1 MIMFDLVLGGWRAA
15 IGSEIQDEIHD
26 GTFLVPRSLVATL
39 MSYISSLS
47 IFCYRKC
54 RNKMDGAWG
63 SDIHDTQR
71 VGNDRDSS
79 TALRL
84 NNRVTMFT

>member
-1 MIMFDLVLGGWRAA
+1 MAA
-15 IGSEIQDEIHD
+15 KFKMKSMMALFSSSDFSPQHSCL
-26 GTFLVPRSLVATL
+26 FP
-39 MSYISSLS
+39 SLS
-47 IFCYRKC
+47 VFCYRKC